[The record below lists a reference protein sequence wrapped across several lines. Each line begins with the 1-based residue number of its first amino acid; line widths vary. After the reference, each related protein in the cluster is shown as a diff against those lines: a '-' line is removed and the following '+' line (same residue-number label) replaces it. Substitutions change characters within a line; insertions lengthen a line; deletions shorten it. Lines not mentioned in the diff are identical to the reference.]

1 MPGIRLFLFAAAVVT
16 SASVPLLDGRR
27 ANVSAGE
34 TQSRRPS
41 SSASTTVTF
50 EQQVRP
56 ILKAHCFQCHG
67 EGGKKEGGL
76 DVRLRR
82 FLVKGGDSGPA
93 IVPGNIRKSYLLER
107 IRAGEMPPGKKQKLT
122 RKERKAIERW
132 IAAGAKTA
140 RPEPATIGDG
150 PLITEEE
157 RGFWA
162 FRPVKKPVVPVVRN
176 RERVRNPIDAFLLR
190 KLESRGLRFSERADR
205 RTLIR
210 RATFDLH
217 GLPPTPEEI
226 ARFVADRR
234 PDAWERLIDRLLASP
249 RYGERWGRRW
259 LDVAGYADSEGY
271 VAADT
276 ERPWAYKYRD
286 YVVRSFNANKPFD
299 RFVLEQLA
307 GDELVGPPYRNLKPG
322 DVEQLVATG
331 FLRMAPD
338 GTGNGG
344 VDQTEARNQ
353 VVADTLHIVGSSLLG
368 LTVNC
373 AQCHDHRYD
382 PIPQTDY
389 YRLRAV
395 FEPAYD
401 PANWRSPAARRLS
414 LYTEADRRE
423 AARIDAA
430 AAKID
435 KERLKKQAEYIERTF
450 QKELAKLPAEIR
462 DEVGTAR
469 NTPVRK
475 RTAAQKELL
484 RKHPSVNVSAGS
496 LYLYDRKAANDLKA
510 VAARAAK
517 LRGTKPKEEFLRVLT
532 EVPGKV
538 PTTRLFFRGDPK
550 QPKQTLTPASLS
562 VLQTAVIPVN
572 EKSRPTTGRRLAF
585 ARSLTDGRHPLLARV
600 IVNRV
605 WQQHFGK
612 GIVDTPS
619 DFGRLGERPT
629 HPELLDW
636 LAAKFVGR
644 VSNPSAKGALDAGR
658 TDGLETRPTEPAW
671 NLKRLHRLMMTS
683 AAYRQVS
690 TRRSELDAV
699 DPDNRL
705 LGRMAIRRLDAEGL
719 RDSLLAVS
727 GRLNPKMF
735 GPPVPVMEDN
745 VGRFV
750 IGKENKNGEGRNAA
764 VIPLHGEEFRRS
776 VYVQSRRSRPLAVL
790 STFDAPRMEPNCE
803 RRNSSTV
810 TPQSL
815 LLMNDDFVLERC
827 KDFAARL
834 QRDCGP
840 DRSKQAARAWELAL
854 GVPPTA
860 GQLKDALA
868 FLRDQRRQLA
878 ARNTGKQK
886 FDPDRLAL
894 ASLCQALVSSNG
906 FLYVD

>member
-1 MPGIRLFLFAAAVVT
+1 MPGIRMVLLAAAVAVPA
-16 SASVPLLDGRR
+16 SAAAKGKP
-27 ANVSAGE
+27 A
-34 TQSRRPS
+34 
-41 SSASTTVTF
+41 ASTVTF

-76 DVRLRR
+76 DMRLRR
-82 FLVKGGDSGPA
+82 FLVKGGESGPA
-93 IVPGNIRKSYLLER
+93 IVPGNIRKSYLVAR

-122 RKERKAIERW
+122 RKELKAVERW

-140 RPEPATIGDG
+140 SPEPATVGDG
-150 PLITEEE
+150 PLITDEE
-157 RGFWA
+157 RNFWA
-162 FRPVKKPVVPVVRN
+162 FQAVKKPVVPLVRN

-190 KLESRGLRFSERADR
+190 KLESRGLSFSERADR

-217 GLPPTPEEI
+217 GLPPTPDEI
-226 ARFVADRR
+226 ARFLADRR

-271 VAADT
+271 VTADT

-307 GDELVGPPYRNLKPG
+307 GDELVGPTYRNLKPG
-322 DVEQLVATG
+322 DVEKLVATG

-389 YRLRAV
+389 YRLRAI

-401 PANWRSPAARRLS
+401 PAHWRSPAARRLS
-414 LYTEADRRE
+414 LYTDADRKE
-423 AARIDAA
+423 AARIEAA

-435 KERLKKQAEYIERTF
+435 KERLKKQADYIERTF
-450 QKELAKLPAEIR
+450 RKELAKLPAEIR
-462 DEVGTAR
+462 DEVGKAR

-475 RTAAQKELL
+475 RTAAQQALL
-484 RKHPSVNVSAGS
+484 RKHPSVNVTAGS
-496 LYLYDRKAANDLKA
+496 LYLYDRKAADDLKA

-538 PTTRLFFRGDPK
+538 PATRLFFRGDPK
-550 QPKQTLTPASLS
+550 QPKQNLTPASLS
-562 VLQTAVIPVN
+562 ILQHGAAIPVN
-572 EKSRPTTGRRLAF
+572 DKSRPTTGRRLAF
-585 ARSLTDGRHPLLARV
+585 ARSLIDGRHPLFARV

-636 LAAKFVGR
+636 LAAEFEGR
-644 VSNPSAKGALDAGR
+644 IANPSVRRAVEAKKI
-658 TDGLETRPTEPAW
+658 DGLAIRPTSSRW
-671 NLKRLHRLMMTS
+671 DLKRMHRLIMTS

-719 RDSLLAVS
+719 RDSLLAVC

-815 LLMNDDFVLERC
+815 LLMNDDIVIARC
-827 KDFAARL
+827 RDFAARL

-840 DRSKQAARAWELAL
+840 DPSKQAARAWELAL

-860 GQLKDALA
+860 GQLKDSLA
-868 FLRDQRRQLA
+868 FLRAQRRQLA
-878 ARNTGKQK
+878 TRNTGKQK
-886 FDPDRLAL
+886 FNPAQLAL